1 MNPGEK
7 LNRAN
12 DDYHEA
18 IEEILLDENFPLK
31 LKTKLGCE
39 AETIFAK
46 MAQVRDLI
54 AAFYG
59 VQ

>member
-1 MNPGEK
+1 MNPGQK
-7 LNRAN
+7 LKKSN
-12 DDYHEA
+12 DNYHEA
-18 IEEILLDENFPLK
+18 IGEILLDEDFPLK

-39 AETIFAK
+39 AEIIFAK
-46 MAQVRDLI
+46 MAQINDLI